1 VGGKGRI
8 ITSSIKGES
17 ALDHAVYEA
26 AHGVELLISLE
37 K

>member
-8 ITSSIKGES
+8 FTSSIKGEGT
-17 ALDHAVYEA
+17 LDHAVYET
-26 AHGVELLISLE
+26 AHGVELLVRFE